1 MLTLLDPTGQLLG
14 GRIIAGGDT
23 GAAPAT
29 AFAQVRKHVEVPS
42 TNTVFF
48 VCVTLQV
55 WLTHQ

>member
-29 AFAQVRKHVEVPS
+29 AFTQVRQHDLIS
-42 TNTVFF
+42 TKSAFF
-48 VCVTLQV
+48 VYVNLPLRQ
-55 WLTHQ
+55 

>member
-29 AFAQVRKHVEVPS
+29 AFTQVRQHYLIS
-42 TNTVFF
+42 TKSAFL
-48 VCVTLQV
+48 VCVNLPVRLFMQ
-55 WLTHQ
+55 